1 MCKLE
6 GGINNKHFFEN
17 KHVKKKSK
25 LYLSIKRGSELQL
38 KKKDRRKEDQ
48 DSRVRESSAG
58 NREMMQG

>member
-1 MCKLE
+1 MS
-6 GGINNKHFFEN
+6 
-17 KHVKKKSK
+17 KKKSK
-25 LYLSIKRGSELQL
+25 LYLSIKSGSELQE